1 MPETGNQQDYTMR
14 AGSQRSSLPLM
25 RRFNEH
31 SERLLDSALGKD
43 PTRSRTT
50 IDGGNAG
57 ARDYYRE
64 IELEDLHT
72 RQSANRVALNMQDQ
86 HRYAHG
92 RVSAKRTLDDAV
104 RVGSRVAS
112 DRSGARGDP
121 CLSPRSLPHVAPGS
135 ARGALPPSSARADR
149 VSSRCIPKTLS
160 PSRTPSTDACA
171 LGPRRGPTARLSRR
185 AS

>member
-1 MPETGNQQDYTMR
+1 MR

-43 PTRSRTT
+43 RTRSRTT

-64 IELEDLHT
+64 IELEDLQT

-92 RVSAKRTLDDAV
+92 RVSAKRTLDEAV
-104 RVGSRVAS
+104 RVRSRVAS

-121 CLSPRSLPHVAPGS
+121 RLSARSLPLVAARS
-135 ARGALPPSSARADR
+135 ARGALCPSSGRSDES
-149 VSSRCIPKTLS
+149 SSRCSLRTLS

-171 LGPRRGPTARLSRR
+171 LGPRRAPRARPSRR
-185 AS
+185 VS